1 MENKIENFNEEVSL
15 EENSAKANNAEMA
28 KKTILVVDDEKPIV
42 DILTYNLQKEG
53 YSTLE
58 ANDGEEA
65 IKIATEKKPDLIL
78 LDIMLPKVDGLTV
91 CKKLRHTLNVPI
103 LILSAK
109 DEEIDKI
116 LGLELG
122 ADDYITK
129 PFSVRELMAR
139 VKANLR
145 KAEIQVQSTD
155 AIEEP
160 KKESI
165 LIEVGELS
173 INIEKFEVKVRGKVI
188 DLTLR
193 EFEVLKYLAN
203 QPGQVVT
210 RETLLEKV
218 WGYEYYGDIRT
229 VDVTVRRIREKIEKD
244 TSAPK
249 ILITK
254 RGVGYYLATN

>member
-1 MENKIENFNEEVSL
+1 MEEEMIKD
-15 EENSAKANNAEMA
+15 N
-28 KKTILVVDDEKPIV
+28 KTILIVDDEPPIREV
-42 DILTYNLQKEG
+42 LVYNLEKEG
-53 YSTLE
+53 YNVIE
-58 ANDGEEA
+58 AEDGITA
-65 IKIATEKKPDLIL
+65 VNIATEQRPDLIL
-78 LDIMLPKVDGLTV
+78 LDIMLPKLDGLSV
-91 CKKLRHTLNVPI
+91 CKRIKNTYNVPI
-103 LILSAK
+103 LMLTAK
-109 DEEIDKI
+109 DSEIDKI

-129 PFSVRELMAR
+129 PFSVRELVAR

-145 KAEIQVQSTD
+145 KVDVSNNVGRLD
-155 AIEEP
+155 AFETEK
-160 KKESI
+160 KKENKI
-165 LIEVGELS
+165 IVNDLELDLD
-173 INIEKFEVKVRGKVI
+173 KFEVKVRGEI
-188 DLTLR
+188 MDLTLR
-193 EFEVLKYLAN
+193 EFEVLKFLAS

-254 RGVGYYLATN
+254 RGVGYYIATK

>member
-1 MENKIENFNEEVSL
+1 MEQELEND
-15 EENSAKANNAEMA
+15 A
-28 KKTILVVDDEKPIV
+28 KTILIVDDEQPIV
-42 DILTYNLQKEG
+42 DILVYNLQKEG
-53 YSTLE
+53 YKTIE
-58 ANDGEEA
+58 ASDGITAVEL
-65 IKIATEKKPDLIL
+65 ATEKRPDLIL
-78 LDIMLPKVDGLTV
+78 LDIMLPRLDGLSV
-91 CKKLRHTLNVPI
+91 CKRIKNSFNVPI
-103 LILSAK
+103 IMLTAK
-109 DEEIDKI
+109 DGEIDKI

-129 PFSVRELMAR
+129 PFSVRELIAR

-145 KAEIQVQSTD
+145 KVEVVSNSNMINM
-155 AIEEP
+155 P
-160 KKESI
+160 KDEKKKDSKI
-165 LIEVGELS
+165 IVGDLQLDLD
-173 INIEKFEVKVRGKVI
+173 KFEVKVRGEII

-193 EFEVLKYLAN
+193 EFEVLKFLAS
-203 QPGQVVT
+203 QPEQVIT

-254 RGVGYYLATN
+254 RGVGYYIASK

>member
-1 MENKIENFNEEVSL
+1 MEEEVMDK
-15 EENSAKANNAEMA
+15 E
-28 KKTILVVDDEKPIV
+28 KKTILIVDDEQHIV
-42 DILTYNLQKEG
+42 DILVYNLEKEG
-53 YSTLE
+53 YNTLQ
-58 ANDGEEA
+58 ANDGLTA
-65 IKIATEKKPDLIL
+65 VDIALSQRPDLIL
-78 LDIMLPKVDGLTV
+78 LDIMLPKMDGLAV
-91 CKKLRHTLNVPI
+91 CKRIRHTLNVPI
-103 LILSAK
+103 LMLTAK

-122 ADDYITK
+122 ADDYVTK

-139 VKANLR
+139 IKANLR
-145 KAEIQVQSTD
+145 KAEVT
-155 AIEEP
+155 
-160 KKESI
+160 SI
-165 LIEVGELS
+165 ASVNNEKAENTNKIVVGDLS
-173 INIEKFEVKVRGKVI
+173 LDLDKFEVKVKDEVV

-203 QPGQVVT
+203 QPGQVIT
-210 RETLLEKV
+210 REILLEKV

-254 RGVGYYLATN
+254 RGVGYYIASK

>member
-1 MENKIENFNEEVSL
+1 MEEKYESNYDKKKIL
-15 EENSAKANNAEMA
+15 
-28 KKTILVVDDEKPIV
+28 IVDDEKPIV
-42 DILTYNLQKEG
+42 EILTYNLQKEG
-53 YSTLE
+53 YETIE
-58 ANDGEEA
+58 AYDGEQA
-65 IKIATEKKPDLIL
+65 ITLALTKKPDLIL

-91 CKKLRHTLNVPI
+91 CKRIRHTLSNVPI

-145 KAEIQVQSTD
+145 KSEIIQDTEQVEEETD
-155 AIEEP
+155 DTGNKID
-160 KKESI
+160 
-165 LIEVGELS
+165 VGELKLDLD
-173 INIEKFEVKVRGKVI
+173 KFEVKVRGEVI

-210 RETLLEKV
+210 REVLLEKV
-218 WGYEYYGDIRT
+218 WGYEYYGDKRT
-229 VDVTVRRIREKIEKD
+229 VDVTIRRIREKIEEGS
-244 TSAPK
+244 TPK

-254 RGVGYYLATN
+254 RGIGYYLSTNSNKK